1 MTYRDD
7 KAEPRLPMPR
17 YKPGD
22 LLKYVEVQGLLTA
35 QPGAAVIL
43 ILDTVGQRD
52 IYPDGWPAEED
63 GSGCY
68 VILAADEVRTWNC
81 SYVNVRYELL
91 KASDEV

>member
-1 MTYRDD
+1 
-7 KAEPRLPMPR
+7 MPR

-52 IYPDGWPAEED
+52 IYPDRVLDAYAD